1 MKDLKSCL
9 PKISWHMFKFINFNL
24 LVLVDLAL
32 VNQLELT
39 FDLSLTLTK
48 GLNIYSG
55 KVRLKLQVGL
65 S

>member
-1 MKDLKSCL
+1 
-9 PKISWHMFKFINFNL
+9 MFKFINFNL

-32 VNQLELT
+32 VKPLELT

-55 KVRLKLQVGL
+55 KVRLKLQVDL